1 MHFYFF
7 FSLVIL
13 YARIYTIVEKEK
25 ACGFGNIYEGWI
37 SFLQSKSSSPFSLFF
52 LFLREM
58 LNPEF
63 DGKRKREGEISHS
76 SNVFVSKKKKRKKT

>member
-25 ACGFGNIYEGWI
+25 ACGFGNIYEG
-37 SFLQSKSSSPFSLFF
+37 SSPFSLFF

-63 DGKRKREGEISHS
+63 DGKTRGRDFAPSFE
-76 SNVFVSKKKKRKKT
+76 